1 MHSLSNFPVTT
12 CSDFP
17 WDSLGRGASSV
28 VWLAGYH
35 IPRSSI
41 LRYLDW
47 KIFITVLYPW
57 VGFLLKFEHLSKE
70 FSNSKLL
77 LWCFVTLRFLGRDF
91 RNSMQRGNPH
101 WKKKKQNK
109 TGKRIYFC
117 LSYGMLWGSYLYSQT
132 LYSTRIHGS
141 LILRVKS
148 YLQISLLL
156 YNQPKHP

>member
-35 IPRSSI
+35 IPPSSI

-47 KIFITVLYPW
+47 KIFITVLSPW
-57 VGFLLKFEHLSKE
+57 VGFLLKFEHLRKE

-77 LWCFVTLRFLGRDF
+77 LECFVTLRFLGRGF
-91 RNSMQRGNPH
+91 RNSMQRGKSTLEN
-101 WKKKKQNK
+101 KTKQNRK
-109 TGKRIYFC
+109 EDLF
-117 LSYGMLWGSYLYSQT
+117 LFELWMLWGSYLYSQT

-156 YNQPKHP
+156 